1 MILGKLHTA
10 VRSRTARSFPRV
22 GASCS
27 RVHSWAVVRS
37 HVQRRE
43 DGHAR
48 APRGPRAVRSTGI
61 VLPHRDELPARARPR
76 VQPVRVSS
84 TRSSPERR
92 DDARRRDACIID
104 QMKTSSFNRRR
115 AHSSPS
121 VRALAR
127 ERNDGANERTRDRW
141 NVDVSRLDAMTRR
154 TVRIGSI
161 RFVQKSA
168 RRVNERTSGM
178 IVFCRRESRNQKRR
192 GDTSFL
198 DLAYTTP

>member
-61 VLPHRDELPARARPR
+61 LLPHRDELPARARPR

-92 DDARRRDACIID
+92 REERRRMHHRSSENII
-104 QMKTSSFNRRR
+104 N
-115 AHSSPS
+115 HPS
-121 VRALAR
+121 IDDEHTPPHPCAR
-127 ERNDGANERTRDRW
+127 
-141 NVDVSRLDAMTRR
+141 S
-154 TVRIGSI
+154 
-161 RFVQKSA
+161 
-168 RRVNERTSGM
+168 RVNETMGRTNERATDGTST
-178 IVFCRRESRNQKRR
+178 SRASTR
-192 GDTSFL
+192 
-198 DLAYTTP
+198 